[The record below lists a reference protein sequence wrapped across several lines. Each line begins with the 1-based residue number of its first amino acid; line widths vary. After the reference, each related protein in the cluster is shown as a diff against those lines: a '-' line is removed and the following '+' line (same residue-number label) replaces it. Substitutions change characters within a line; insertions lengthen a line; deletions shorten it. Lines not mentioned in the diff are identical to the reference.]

1 MAKKIFV
8 VVCILALLIGC
19 KTPAPTQTKSTEKT
33 PENTVVPT
41 VAPSQTQEP
50 TTTTSP
56 ADTYPL
62 VSTQATVEQTYPIVN
77 TYILPPGETMGPDF
91 KIDRPVKAGDTK
103 VTGIGPAG
111 VPIRL
116 IDVNEPGKVWGETII
131 KANGEFE
138 FEFSQGLP
146 ANHQIAIALGDLAGT
161 NLNPADF
168 VYNPNYVDRYML
180 GVLFDVVVTE

>member
-8 VVCILALLIGC
+8 IVCILALLIGC
-19 KTPAPTQTKSTEKT
+19 KTAAPIPTELPQKTLETKT
-33 PENTVVPT
+33 VPT
-41 VAPSQTQEP
+41 SSPSPTQEP
-50 TTTTSP
+50 TTNTSP
-56 ADTYPL
+56 AGTYPL

-91 KIDRPVKAGDTK
+91 KIDRPVKAGDTR

-116 IDVNEPGKVWGETII
+116 IDVNDPGKIWGETII
-131 KANGEFE
+131 KADGEFE

-146 ANHQIAIALGDLAGT
+146 ANHQIAISLGDTAGT
-161 NLNPADF
+161 NLNPSDF

-180 GVLFDVVVTE
+180 GILFDIVVTE